1 MDYNHFS
8 TEDFVLDE
16 YFQRWV
22 YSPDDE
28 TNPYWEQFL
37 TAYPEQRKAV
47 EEARRFLES
56 TASRESM
63 LGEEVPEAVIQD
75 IKARFNH
82 EINER
87 ELHISPARHVAF
99 ARAKQKK
106 SHKRFYLA
114 AAAVLVGAALLG
126 PVFFK
131 SDAPASFLR
140 RLSLEQQ
147 ETFNGGLRHIV
158 LNDGT
163 QVWLNASSR
172 LQFPK
177 DFRHKEL
184 REVYLEGEAFF
195 DVYEDSKKPFVVRAS
210 GVSIQVLGTTFN
222 VKSYA
227 ADQFVETTLVSGK
240 VTIANDQNEFSPV
253 ILRPNQQAFF
263 SKQSREIEL
272 KEVLD
277 TKSHVEWRN
286 GWMIFE
292 DQPFDQIR
300 QTLERWYNVTI
311 HVEDSRSLS
320 CTFSAK
326 FKDKP
331 LEEILEIFSHTAPI
345 RYQIDGSRVFIHG
358 QLCTY

>member
-16 YFQRWV
+16 YFQHWV
-22 YSPDDE
+22 YSPDEE
-28 TNPYWEQFL
+28 TNHFWERFL
-37 TAYPEQRKAV
+37 NAFPEQRKAV
-47 EEARRFLES
+47 GEARVFLES
-56 TASRESM
+56 MASRESM
-63 LGEEVPEAVIQD
+63 LGEDVPEEMIED
-75 IKARFNH
+75 IKARFNS

-87 ELHISPARHVAF
+87 DLHISPAPHSALPQT
-99 ARAKQKK
+99 KQRR

-114 AAAVLVGAALLG
+114 AAAVLLGAALLG
-126 PVFFK
+126 SVFFK
-131 SDAPASFLR
+131 SDAPASFLHG
-140 RLSLEQQ
+140 LSMEQQ

-158 LNDGT
+158 LSDGT

-172 LQFPK
+172 LRYPG
-177 DFRHKEL
+177 DFRNKKS
-184 REVYLEGEAFF
+184 REVFLEGEAFF

-210 GVSIQVLGTTFN
+210 GVSIKVLGTTFN

-240 VTIANDQNEFSPV
+240 VTIANDEDEFFPV
-253 ILRPNQQAFF
+253 TLRPNQQALF

-277 TKSHVEWRN
+277 TESHAEWRN

-320 CTFSAK
+320 CTFSGK

-331 LEEILEIFSHTAPI
+331 LDEILEIFSHTAPI